1 MLKQR
6 LIVGPTL
13 AIVALFLFWLDER
26 LERIAAPAW
35 WVEDREYLPGGL
47 VLFIVSLLVIPLA
60 ARELAAI
67 VRANGIAT
75 RTWLMA
81 FAAMLGLSL
90 SYAIPTKL
98 TTPIDIATA
107 IAIIPT
113 GLIAMFVLAIFTFS
127 RRKNVAGV
135 AAAAGAVIF
144 AMVYLGLMLGFLL
157 AIRRWHSAWW
167 IVGVIAVTKMTDTG
181 AFFTG
186 RAIGR
191 HKLIPW
197 LSPGKTW
204 EGLMG
209 GIAFAVLTGMF
220 VAWLSHF
227 IPPPIDPAM
236 PPDYEHVPIWV
247 GAVCGVLFA
256 LVGQFGDLTMSLFKR
271 GAGLKDSSNVLPG
284 MGGVL
289 DVMDSPLMVAPVAF
303 WALLLLTGN

>member
-1 MLKQR
+1 VLKQR
-6 LIVGPTL
+6 LIVGPAL
-13 AIVALFLFWLDER
+13 AIAALLLFWLDER
-26 LERIAAPAW
+26 LERVPAPSW
-35 WVEDREYLPGGL
+35 WLEDREHLPGGL
-47 VLFIVSLLVIPLA
+47 VLFLGSLFVLPLA
-60 ARELAAI
+60 ARELASI
-67 VRANGIAT
+67 VRANGIAA
-75 RTWLMA
+75 RTWLMTLSA
-81 FAAMLGLSL
+81 TLGVVL
-90 SYAIPTKL
+90 SYAIPTKVDNDA
-98 TTPIDIATA
+98 PVQVAVA

-113 GLIAMFVLAIFTFS
+113 GMIAMFVLALFTFS
-127 RRKNVAGV
+127 RGKNVAGV
-135 AAAAGAVIF
+135 AAAVGAVIF

-204 EGLMG
+204 EGLAG
-209 GIAFAVLTGMF
+209 GVVIAVLTGMF

-227 IPPPIDPAM
+227 IPPPLDPDR
-236 PPDYEHVPIWV
+236 PTDYEHVPIWV
-247 GAVCGVLFA
+247 GATCGALFA
-256 LVGQFGDLTMSLFKR
+256 IVGQFGDLTMSLFKR

-303 WALLLLTGN
+303 WALLLLT